1 MARTGELNSATSQFY
16 INVTNNINL
25 DFAGGGY
32 AVFGR
37 LISGTATLDAIKA
50 VAVVSNGSEV
60 SLPTTPPVIQWVA
73 QLK

>member
-1 MARTGELNSATSQFY
+1 MARTTELNSATTQFF
-16 INVTNNINL
+16 INVVDNTGL
-25 DFAGGGY
+25 DTVGGGY

-37 LISGTATLDAIKA
+37 MISGTTTLDAIKA

-60 SLPTTPPVIQWVA
+60 SLPTTPPVIQWAV

>member
-1 MARTGELNSATSQFY
+1 MARTGELNSATAQFY
-16 INVTNNINL
+16 INAANNIDL
-25 DFAGGGY
+25 DSAGGGY

-50 VAVVSNGSEV
+50 VAVVSNS
-60 SLPTTPPVIQWVA
+60 SAPTTPPVIQWAA

>member
-16 INVTNNINL
+16 INVANNIGL
-25 DFAGGGY
+25 DSAGGGY

-37 LISGTATLDAIKA
+37 LISGNTTLDAIKA
-50 VAVVSNGSEV
+50 VPVVSNGSEV
-60 SLPTTPPVIQWVA
+60 SLPTAPPVIQWAA

>member
-16 INVTNNINL
+16 INVVNNIDL
-25 DFAGGGY
+25 DSAGGGY

-37 LISGTATLDAIKA
+37 LISGTATLDAIKT
-50 VAVVSNGSEV
+50 VAVVPNGT
-60 SLPTTPPVIQWVA
+60 LPTTPPVIQWAA